1 MISGTRGKSIMGW
14 LDLFRA
20 TVLVL
25 AAFSA
30 AGAVELDGFRGIKW
44 GTELATLSS
53 AEFIRVPSF
62 KGIAP
67 DVESYRRQN
76 DEMKVAGVAVENIN
90 YNFRK
95 GKLVSVNIDFR
106 GFLSYERVVAFCKEE
121 FGPPA
126 SSMVKNMEY
135 ISMFEA
141 PGTGAL
147 LYLQL
152 TTAIY
157 SDGRLFYYS
166 RKDFD

>member
-1 MISGTRGKSIMGW
+1 MRW
-14 LDLFRA
+14 LGIFWA
-20 TVLVL
+20 AVLVL

-30 AGAVELDGFRGIKW
+30 AGAAEFDGFRGIKW
-44 GTELATLSS
+44 GTELATLNS
-53 AEFIRVPSF
+53 AEFVRVPSF

-76 DEMKVAGVAVENIN
+76 DEPKVAGVAVESIN

-106 GFLSYERVVAFCKEE
+106 GFLIYERLLAFCKGE

-126 SSMVKNMEY
+126 GSMVRNMEY
-135 ISMFEA
+135 ISTFES

-152 TTAIY
+152 TTPIY

-166 RKDFD
+166 RAYFD